1 MMKRTAMNETSVA
14 LTTERISTLL
24 DGEMDRAEAEAAIG
38 ALCADTELRRWWH
51 ELHRVG
57 DALRSNEVAARD
69 APGFCARVAAAI
81 DAEPTVLAPGAAR
94 SSADRSGLR
103 RYWIPGVAVAASI
116 AAVGFIA
123 VPLLRAPE
131 TMSIAKN
138 TAPLAGEASAI
149 DLTQKG
155 IPTIANARGLNPAL
169 TPYLAAHR
177 ELNGNSVVPRAAV
190 YLRSDEGR

>member
-24 DGEMDRAEAEAAIG
+24 DGEMDRAEAEAAVS
-38 ALCADTELRRWWH
+38 ALCADAQLRRWWH

-81 DAEPTVLAPGAAR
+81 DAEPTVLAPDAAR
-94 SSADRSGLR
+94 SSDGPGLR

-138 TAPLAGEASAI
+138 TPPLAGEASAT
-149 DLTQKG
+149 DLAQKA